1 MARASQLVDL
11 SYEAWLEAF
20 FAWKPINGRPGG
32 HIWAAKDKTSTIVN
46 TVQIHVNNTNTYIS
60 VKMHYK
66 YNGPPIPYF
75 FWNRFQF
82 NGRAVGH
89 IWPHH
94 SGMPRSGQG
103 EVVSSL
109 GRNFLIHACTLHTI
123 LCISYRAGNAGYFF
137 CA

>member
-1 MARASQLVDL
+1 MAKASQLVDL

-66 YNGPPIPYF
+66 YNGPPIPCF
-75 FWNRFQF
+75 FGTDSNSMGEQLDTF
-82 NGRAVGH
+82 GH
-89 IWPHH
+89 IIRECQDQVEERWYPHLAKL
-94 SGMPRSGQG
+94 
-103 EVVSSL
+103 SSSM
-109 GRNFLIHACTLHTI
+109 HA
-123 LCISYRAGNAGYFF
+123 R
-137 CA
+137 